1 MRDNLKQFKTNV
13 QLKRSFLLFLF
24 MSFSYLGYSQLSLP
38 RNVDLR
44 ITNTAYNSFQY
55 DFCGI
60 TPNPCDIYWK
70 PTVFQDPVGGPTLG
84 GSFFGFDGNCNHDC
98 EF

>member
-1 MRDNLKQFKTNV
+1 MPYSFQNTKAIPMRDNLKQFKTNV

-24 MSFSYLGYSQLSLP
+24 MSFSYLGFSQLSLP
-38 RNVDLR
+38 RTVDLR

-60 TPNPCDIYWK
+60 TPNPCDII
-70 PTVFQDPVGGPTLG
+70 
-84 GSFFGFDGNCNHDC
+84 GSQPFFKIPLVVRL
-98 EF
+98 